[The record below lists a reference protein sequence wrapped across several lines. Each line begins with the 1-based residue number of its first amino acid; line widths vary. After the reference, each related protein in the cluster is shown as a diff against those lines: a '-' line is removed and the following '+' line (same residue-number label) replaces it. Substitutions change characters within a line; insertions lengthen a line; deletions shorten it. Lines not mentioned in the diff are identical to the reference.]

1 MFDDA
6 DNPPRPLGNKKI
18 DDLLIG
24 GQTGDIEELTLGDIA
39 EYLETRLE
47 IGNAKSDVR
56 IEFF

>member
-6 DNPPRPLGNKKI
+6 DNPPRSLGNKKI

-24 GQTGDIEELTLGDIA
+24 GHTGNIKKLTLGDVA
-39 EYLETRLE
+39 EHLEARLE
-47 IGNAKSDVR
+47 IGHAKSDVR

>member
-6 DNPPRPLGNKKI
+6 DNPPRSLGNKKI

-24 GQTGDIEELTLGDIA
+24 GQTGDIEELTLGDIT
-39 EYLETRLE
+39 EYLEARLK
-47 IGNAKSDVR
+47 IGHAKSDVR